1 MILQHWG
8 NHTFSTYVLL
18 DEKSKPEAIES
29 RLPQFVQ
36 KNLDPYLIQ
45 RYQKSYAEMYQ
56 NGNQYRLFLMPLK
69 DVHLST
75 MLFENRE
82 GKRTLTYA
90 LVAIG
95 LIIIIMVSINYTN
108 LATVLTFSRAKEVG
122 IRKVTGGR
130 SAYLFQQFLVE
141 SILIVFIGLFIA
153 LGLVE
158 ILLPIFNALT
168 QQHLALEYSNP
179 WLTFRCSLP
188 LPQRWDCC
196 LEFIQP

>member
-1 MILQHWG
+1 MWPWTFFFPSAPLKMSILILQIG
-8 NHTFSTYVLL
+8 VIILSVLTFFLTK
-18 DEKSKPEAIES
+18 KSNPETIEA

-56 NGNQYRLFLMPLK
+56 NGNQYGLLLMPLK

-95 LIIIIMVSINYTN
+95 LIIIVMVSIM
-108 LATVLTFSRAKEVG
+108 E
-122 IRKVTGGR
+122 
-130 SAYLFQQFLVE
+130 
-141 SILIVFIGLFIA
+141 
-153 LGLVE
+153 
-158 ILLPIFNALT
+158 
-168 QQHLALEYSNP
+168 
-179 WLTFRCSLP
+179 
-188 LPQRWDCC
+188 
-196 LEFIQP
+196 